1 MLISTCYR
9 LSIDFA
15 KKKKKIT
22 KPETSK
28 KKDIY
33 RYLVHHLRRSFE
45 GTGLEL
51 NGGGDLVTKIS
62 FISTTNDARAAR
74 ERWTN
79 FTKSSAPRTQLAHK
93 LYPLNPRELFLR
105 SDTQR
110 FRWNIYPVNATALR
124 AMDKFITANIPSM
137 RSRSPCYKA
146 SSDRGKKNKKNK
158 KYVVNYCLDARIIS
172 LPAFRAYEARAAR
185 KSGGGM
191 PRVLRSWSYVKNRFD

>member
-1 MLISTCYR
+1 M
-9 LSIDFA
+9 LSIVNRFRQ
-15 KKKKKIT
+15 KKKKKLRNLKHRRRKIFT
-22 KPETSK
+22 DTWC
-28 KKDIY
+28 II
-33 RYLVHHLRRSFE
+33 RRSFE

>member
-1 MLISTCYR
+1 MIINIQIYHFQHTNCVLIKNYERYCVEKFSKKKKKKNTILFVCRIKKKFHLSTCSIDKKKSCNNSLLISTCYR

-79 FTKSSAPRTQLAHK
+79 FTKSSAPRTQLA
-93 LYPLNPRELFLR
+93 PTCTR
-105 SDTQR
+105 
-110 FRWNIYPVNATALR
+110 
-124 AMDKFITANIPSM
+124 
-137 RSRSPCYKA
+137 
-146 SSDRGKKNKKNK
+146 
-158 KYVVNYCLDARIIS
+158 
-172 LPAFRAYEARAAR
+172 
-185 KSGGGM
+185 
-191 PRVLRSWSYVKNRFD
+191 